1 MLPAASVSKTRKR
14 WQSQPSRFVVD
25 VLRKEVQGL
34 VDAKPA
40 SIEDGDQ
47 STVTNAGR
55 LAVATSIEEPAHFS
69 IGEDLRRE
77 AAAWLSVAGRWHLGT
92 RAPRTSNELP
102 RPPDMMQAP
111 RYGVVDKRSFEASWQ

>member
-1 MLPAASVSKTRKR
+1 
-14 WQSQPSRFVVD
+14 VVD

-77 AAAWLSVAGRWHLGT
+77 AAAWLSVAGSWHLGT
-92 RAPRTSNELP
+92 RRAPDEH
-102 RPPDMMQAP
+102 
-111 RYGVVDKRSFEASWQ
+111 

>member
-47 STVTNAGR
+47 STVADAGR
-55 LAVATSIEEPAHFS
+55 SSLAAHIEEPADLG
-69 IGEDLRRE
+69 IGEYLRRE
-77 AAAWLSVAGRWHLGT
+77 AAV
-92 RAPRTSNELP
+92 
-102 RPPDMMQAP
+102 
-111 RYGVVDKRSFEASWQ
+111 